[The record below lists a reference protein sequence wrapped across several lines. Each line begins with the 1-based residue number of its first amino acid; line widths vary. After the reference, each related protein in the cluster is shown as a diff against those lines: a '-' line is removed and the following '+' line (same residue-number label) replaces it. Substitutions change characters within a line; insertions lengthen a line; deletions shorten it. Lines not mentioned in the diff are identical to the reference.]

1 MYRRGLREGMDTRQ
15 YGYDQ
20 QTEPLSSRSV
30 SKSPHSKRLN
40 ISKGKAIGLLVLLPL
55 FTLVIGL
62 LIGLSSHTS
71 RSDDFATSSVI
82 VDTSTQQ
89 DVRDLLFNN
98 LKAENIKRNLK
109 ALASKVHLAGTSQ
122 EEDILVDLIVNN
134 WKEQLD
140 EVKVY
145 PYDVLLS
152 VPNEK
157 DPNYVAMKNSDGSIS
172 HKSKAYES
180 PLTPWEEENFK
191 TIKQPTFLSYAAAG
205 HVEGQLVFV
214 NYGRVQD
221 FETISRTLN
230 IDVRGK
236 ICIVK
241 FGKIFRGDK
250 AIYAE
255 RNGCSGLIMYSD
267 PADYSSDSTYPN
279 GWGLPPDG
287 VQRGSLHLR
296 DGDPLTPFYPS
307 IKSSYR
313 IPENET
319 GLPTIPVQPISAED
333 ALIYLSSIGGDSAPS
348 DWMGGLNITYKLGG
362 KMTDDFAN
370 HNIVLHVAN
379 TRPITEV
386 KNIIGF
392 IRGSVEPD
400 RYVMIGNHRDAWVF
414 GALDPSSGTAVML
427 EVARVMGEMVKS
439 GKWRPRR
446 SIVFCSWAAEEYGLI
461 GSIEWVEQFEK
472 KLLMNAVTYLN
483 VDIAV
488 QGTATFRARATPNLR
503 SILYEVTKEVP
514 NPDPKEVANNRPT
527 VYDTWKKVYYD
538 KNNNGRPFV
547 GFLGSGSDYM
557 MFVQKTGV
565 SSLDIRYTFDEH
577 NKKLSSYPVYHSAH
591 DTIEYFEKFLDPDY
605 KFSLAMARIWGDLA
619 RRFADDSV
627 IPFNPIDYAEQ
638 IRDMINI
645 IDKNNA
651 KQLAENGIRL
661 DGLHSAAETLLKSS
675 IDLARDISNINI
687 TNFLQVRE
695 LNDKLMYLDRAF
707 LDFQGLPGRP
717 YFRHVV
723 FAPSVHDSYAG
734 AGFSGLTDA
743 IYEAKRDGNWEKVKK
758 QLSITTFHLL
768 SAASTLTK
776 F

>member
-1 MYRRGLREGMDTRQ
+1 MYRRGLREGMDSRQ

-40 ISKGKAIGLLVLLPL
+40 ISKGRAIGLLVLLPL

-62 LIGLSSHTS
+62 LIGLSSHSS

-122 EEDILVDLIVNN
+122 EEDILVDLIINN

-180 PLTPWEEENFK
+180 PLTTWEEENFK

-370 HNIVLHVAN
+370 NHNIVLHVAN

-514 NPDPKEVANNRPT
+514 NPDPKEIANNRLT

-605 KFSLAMARIWGDLA
+605 KFSLAMAQIWGDLA

-675 IDLARDISNINI
+675 
-687 TNFLQVRE
+687 
-695 LNDKLMYLDRAF
+695 
-707 LDFQGLPGRP
+707 
-717 YFRHVV
+717 
-723 FAPSVHDSYAG
+723 
-734 AGFSGLTDA
+734 
-743 IYEAKRDGNWEKVKK
+743 
-758 QLSITTFHLL
+758 
-768 SAASTLTK
+768 
-776 F
+776 